1 MIRIWGRPTSICTMR
16 ALWALTEAGLPYE
29 LTLAS
34 GTMGPQGHVSKGGPA
49 FGFVDSPEYR
59 AMNPNGTIPTIDDD
73 GFVLWES
80 IAIVQYIALKH
91 APERLY
97 GVDPQA
103 FARASS
109 WMSWT
114 NEKLEPL
121 LHVLVMQLVR
131 LAPEQRRAEA
141 LEGARTAILKPL
153 AILDAQLSRTAWIAG
168 EAFSMGDIPTGCAV
182 RRWLA
187 FDLERPAMPHLEA
200 WQARLGERDGFRR
213 HVLPAA
219 HHLGG

>member
-1 MIRIWGRPTSICTMR
+1 MICIWGRPTSICTMR
-16 ALWALTEAGLPYE
+16 ALWGLTEAGLPYE

-34 GTMGPQGHVSKGGPA
+34 ATMGPKGHVSKGGPA

-59 AMNPNGTIPTIDDD
+59 SMNPNGSIPTIDDD

-80 IAIVQYIALKH
+80 NAILSYLALRH
-91 APERLY
+91 APQQLY
-97 GVDPQA
+97 GGDVA
-103 FARASS
+103 TFARASS

-131 LAPEQRRAEA
+131 LAPEQRSAEA
-141 LEGARTAILKPL
+141 REAARQAMLKPL
-153 AILDAQLSRTAWIAG
+153 AILDAQLARTPYVAG
-168 EAFSMGDIPTGCAV
+168 EAFSLGDIPTGCAV
-182 RRWLA
+182 RRWLV

-200 WQARLGERDGFRR
+200 WQARLAEREGFRR
-213 HVLPAA
+213 HAA
-219 HHLGG
+219 PPENHT